1 MPLRPSE
8 TKVIVDETT
17 GVKTTTTTDLEVI
30 KTDKMVAKVYEKI
43 VK

>member
-1 MPLRPSE
+1 M
-8 TKVIVDETT
+8 IVDETT

-30 KTDKMVAKVYEKI
+30 KEDKLVTKVYEKI